1 MKFFLDSAELQEIR
15 EAWDM
20 GVICGVTTNPTLIAR
35 AGADLRTR
43 LKEILSIVTEGPV
56 NGEAMGESCREL
68 VESARQLSAIDQ
80 RIVVKVPMTIEGL
93 KAIKVLKEQGIRT
106 NATLVFTASQ
116 CLLAARAGAD
126 YISPFLGRLDD
137 AYRTSEGLLKECRE
151 IWQVHQ
157 LSAEL
162 IAASVRSPKHAVMA
176 ARYGCHIATVP
187 YRILLEMVK
196 DPLTNVGIKR
206 FNDDW
211 AAAQKAQKSK
221 GEMK

>member
-43 LKEILSIVTEGPV
+43 LKEILSIVTE
-56 NGEAMGESCREL
+56 ESCREL